1 MKALHRKRRLR
12 IRACQAQSVIL
23 CLGLAPIAV
32 SAQQLLEEIIVTAP
46 KRTISVF
53 DYEGML
59 NVVGKEALTQ
69 QQVETIDELGRTVA
83 GLVFRPRGNRV
94 YDNVTLRGQSS
105 VDFYEPKVQVYID
118 GFIQDQATFGTLLP
132 SSVKQVEVLYGPQ
145 GTLYGSGAVGGVIDV
160 VTLTP
165 QESPTASFN
174 TRQSNLVEEYSVSA
188 STDVYQGWSA
198 DISGIHQD
206 TDGEYKDEITGSRL
220 GDSTNKTYRARI
232 CYDSADSPWSMRLH
246 TSGANVKS
254 TEEQYVP
261 VAQLQQRIA
270 YPVEN
275 HYTLDSNQYGLTI
288 TYDLGDITLTSLTS
302 YQDRNLKR
310 TVFGAYSP
318 ENQNTTTQELR
329 LSSDPDASKK
339 WSYTTGIY
347 YESVDF
353 DFSRP
358 AYEMDSHQDIET
370 LALFGEVTWQFTD
383 ALSAIVGARAEQRDV
398 KANGSFGAL
407 SEQGD
412 DDFSAVSPALTLGYQ
427 INDATRVYSLYSS
440 GYKPGGYT
448 RLVTPANASFSYDPE
463 NVDNVEVG
471 IKHILL
477 NNRAQIDLAAYWTRN
492 DDYQL
497 YVGVTPN
504 QYLQN
509 VGKAESKGLDLNVR
523 WMITEFINTSLG
535 YAWNHTEFTDY
546 DNPLTPGL
554 DLQGNKLPY
563 TPEQAL
569 NLSVTYRVDLPGQW
583 GSITSS
589 LHANYIDNM
598 YFDET
603 NTIGEDAFTLYNL
616 SVDWQLAEH
625 YSIQLY
631 GTNLSDKTYT
641 TYGFEYTGLGELYQL
656 GAGRETG
663 VRFSAEF

>member
-1 MKALHRKRRLR
+1 MKVSYRNRKLR
-12 IRACQAQSVIL
+12 FGVGPVPCVML
-23 CLGLAPIAV
+23 CLGLAPMVV
-32 SAQQLLEEIIVTAP
+32 SAQQMLEEVIVTAP
-46 KRTISVF
+46 KRTTSVF

-59 NVVGKEALTQ
+59 SVVSKEALAQ
-69 QQVETIDELGRTVA
+69 QQVEAIDELGRTVA
-83 GLVFRPRGNRV
+83 GLVFRPRGNRA

-188 STDVYQGWSA
+188 STDIHRGWSA
-198 DISGIHQD
+198 DVSGIRQD
-206 TDGEYKDEITGSRL
+206 IDGEYKDEITGSRL
-220 GDSTNKTYRARI
+220 GDATNKTYRARVY
-232 CYDSADSPWSMRLH
+232 YDSADSPWSVRLE
-246 TSGANVKS
+246 TSGANIKS

-261 VAQLQQRIA
+261 LAQLQQRIA

-275 HYTLDSNQYGLTI
+275 HYTLDSYQYGLTI
-288 TYDLGDITLTSLTS
+288 VYDLGDITLTSLTS

-310 TVFGAYSP
+310 TVFGSYSP
-318 ENQNTTTQELR
+318 EDQNTTTQELR
-329 LSSDPDASKK
+329 LSSDPDASEE
-339 WSYTTGIY
+339 WSYTMGVY

-353 DFSRP
+353 DFARP
-358 AYEMDSHQDIET
+358 AYEMYSHQDIET
-370 LALFGEVTWQFTD
+370 LALFGELTWQFTD
-383 ALSAIVGARAEQRDV
+383 ALSVIAGARAEERKV
-398 KANGSFGAL
+398 KANGASGAL
-407 SEQGD
+407 YEQED

-427 INDATRVYSLYSS
+427 LNDATRIYSLYSS

-448 RLVTPANASFSYDPE
+448 RLLTPENASFSYDSE
-463 NVDNVEVG
+463 NVDNIEAG
-471 IKHILL
+471 IKHIFL

-509 VGKAESKGLDLNVR
+509 VGKAESRGLDLNIR
-523 WMITEFINTSLG
+523 WMITEAINASLG
-535 YAWNHTEFTDY
+535 YAWNRTEFTDY

-583 GSITSS
+583 GSITSG
-589 LHANYIDNM
+589 LHANYIDKM

-616 SVDWQLAEH
+616 TVDWQLAEH
-625 YSIQLY
+625 YSVQLY
-631 GTNLSDKTYT
+631 GTNLTDKTYT
-641 TYGFEYTGLGELYQL
+641 TYGFEYTGVGELYQL